1 MADSPVDELMRA
13 LEDISRRAETA
24 SRGGWRSW
32 AIGRANKALNRFNAE
47 RGDGVWV
54 PREPTEAMLKAS
66 WDQTAAATPAERMA
80 NELCDTKTAHMH
92 KMRRRYRA
100 MIAAINPEGNDERA

>member
-1 MADSPVDELMRA
+1 MAESPVDELMRA

-54 PREPTEAMLKAS
+54 PKYPDEAMALAGL
-66 WDQTAAATPAERMA
+66 Q
-80 NELCDTKTAHMH
+80 ELPFGPSSPGHAVRC
-92 KMRRRYRA
+92 YRA
-100 MIAAINPEGNDERA
+100 MIAASEKADT